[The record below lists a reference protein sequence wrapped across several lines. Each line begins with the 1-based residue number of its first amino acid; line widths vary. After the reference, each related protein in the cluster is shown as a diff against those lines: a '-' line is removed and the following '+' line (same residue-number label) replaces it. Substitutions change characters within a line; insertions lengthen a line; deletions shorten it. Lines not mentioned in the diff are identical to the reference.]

1 MNPYTIE
8 KMALL
13 LGITKDAVQKRVKK
27 LGVMHRGKI
36 GNQHVYSTSD
46 FLAIKFNKYL
56 YTTLSILNDCQIYE
70 SKINNRIR
78 TYGTHYFNY
87 RKA

>member
-8 KMALL
+8 KMAIL

-56 YTTLSILNDCQIYE
+56 Y
-70 SKINNRIR
+70 
-78 TYGTHYFNY
+78 
-87 RKA
+87 